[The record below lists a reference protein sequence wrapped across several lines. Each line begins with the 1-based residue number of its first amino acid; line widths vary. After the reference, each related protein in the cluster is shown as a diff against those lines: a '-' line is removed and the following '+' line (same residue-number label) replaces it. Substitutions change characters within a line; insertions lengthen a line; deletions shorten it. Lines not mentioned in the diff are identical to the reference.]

1 MPDFDNV
8 VIGAGVVGLAVARQL
23 SEKNTTLLIEKNN
36 SFGEEVSARNSE
48 VIHSGIYYKKGSL
61 KAFHC
66 IRGKELLYDYCKERG
81 IPYKKIGKLIVGGEK
96 AKNELKGIYQQGIKN
111 GLRDL
116 QFLDRE
122 GVSLLEPE
130 LDVSFGI
137 LSPSTGII
145 DTHSFMLSL
154 LTDAQ
159 ENQAEVLFKTE
170 VVKLVLKEK
179 EVVLEIKNPDDSV
192 FSFSAKNVIVATGLH
207 SASLLNSLEGMN
219 PIEEIQIKGVKGN
232 YYSYQGKSP
241 FRRLIYP
248 LPDKYGL
255 GIHSTLDM
263 SGKLKFGPDVD
274 YSSDSLEVNT
284 ELKEKFSRAIKSYW
298 KGFDQTKLVPDYAG
312 LRPKIVRGEEFV
324 TDFVFQTLTRTYSNL
339 LFLHGIESPGLTSS
353 LSIGQF
359 IANLLDKKTTII
371 QNKKEDL
378 K

>member
-1 MPDFDNV
+1 MPEFENV
-8 VIGAGVVGLAVARQL
+8 VIGAGIVGLAVAKQL
-23 SEKNTTLLIEKNN
+23 SEKKTTLLIEKNN

-48 VIHSGIYYKKGSL
+48 VIHSGIYYQTDSL

-66 IRGKELLYDYCKERG
+66 IKGKELLYDYCKERS
-81 IPYKKIGKLIVGGEK
+81 IPHKKIGKLIVGGENS
-96 AKNELKGIYQQGIKN
+96 KNELKEIYKQGIRN

-116 QFLDRE
+116 EFLDRE
-122 GVSLLEPE
+122 GVSRLEPE

-207 SASLLNSLEGMN
+207 SASLLDRLEGIN
-219 PIEEIQIKGVKGN
+219 LSEEFQIQGVKGN

-241 FRRLIYP
+241 FSRLIYP

-274 YSSDSLEVNT
+274 LSSNSLEVNT
-284 ELKEKFSRAIKSYW
+284 DLKDKFSRAIKSYW

-312 LRPKIVRGEEFV
+312 LRPKIVRGEEFAV
-324 TDFVFQTLTRTYSNL
+324 DFAFQTLTRNDSKL

-353 LSIGQF
+353 LSISQF
-359 IANLLDKKTTII
+359 IANVLDKKTTII
-371 QNKKEDL
+371 KNKKGD
-378 K
+378 